1 MPGCLILEDGTCF
14 NGTRFGSPTPLVG
27 EIALYTA
34 VVGWQE
40 VLTDPAYAGKIVV
53 FTYPHVGNYGVNHE
67 DVESSQ
73 VTVKGIVVRDL
84 ARFHSNFRATGD
96 FRSWVEE
103 KGITGLNGLDT
114 RAVMVHARDHGAG
127 TCCIAGSPEEA
138 QRAMREC
145 GSPFNRNLVAEVQ
158 GICRAPGTRGGGDA
172 EMGRGH
178 ALWHVHR
185 GEGEIATP
193 SPTAVG
199 EGRGEGALNPVTRAS
214 AASRLSQR
222 ERELAGLSLDLAV
235 LDLGGKYSLYRQFAE
250 LGCSLRFFP
259 WDASAETIIASGPAG
274 LLLPPGP
281 GDPNR
286 LGTVVTQVGR
296 LLGKLPILGIG
307 LGFQLLALALGA
319 RVSRLKLGR
328 HGVNYPVRSTRGEP
342 SLIAA
347 CHHSFAVEGSSLP
360 PAATITYTHLNDG
373 TPMGLEA
380 AGLRAW
386 GYQFHPSRDGD
397 NRPSP
402 LLARFVNTLRKEGE
416 N

>member
-14 NGTRFGSPTPLVG
+14 NGTRFGSPTPVVG
-27 EIALYTA
+27 EIALYTG

-40 VLTDPAYAGKIVV
+40 VLTDPAYTGKIVV
-53 FTYPHVGNYGVNHE
+53 FTYPHVGNYGVNDE
-67 DVESSQ
+67 DVESSR

-127 TCCIAGSPEEA
+127 TCCIASNLEEA
-138 QRAMREC
+138 QRAMREF
-145 GSPFNRNLVAEVQ
+145 GSPFERNLVADVQ
-158 GICRAPGTRGGGDA
+158 GICRAPGTRGHGD
-172 EMGRGH
+172 EGTGRGH
-178 ALWHVHR
+178 ARGVDAPEDTSTVHGGDVDS
-185 GEGEIATP
+185 GELTHH
-193 SPTAVG
+193 SP
-199 EGRGEGALNPVTRAS
+199 
-214 AASRLSQR
+214 
-222 ERELAGLSLDLAV
+222 DLAV
-235 LDLGGKYSLYRQFAE
+235 LDLGGKYSLYRQLAE

-259 WDASAETIIASGPAG
+259 WDASAETILASDPTG

-286 LGTVVTQVGR
+286 LGTAVAQVGR
-296 LLGKLPILGIG
+296 LLGRLPILGIG

-342 SLIAA
+342 SLIVA
-347 CHHSFAVEGSSLP
+347 CHHSFAVDGNSLP

-380 AGLRAW
+380 AGLQAW
-386 GYQFHPSRDGD
+386 GYQFHPSRDDD